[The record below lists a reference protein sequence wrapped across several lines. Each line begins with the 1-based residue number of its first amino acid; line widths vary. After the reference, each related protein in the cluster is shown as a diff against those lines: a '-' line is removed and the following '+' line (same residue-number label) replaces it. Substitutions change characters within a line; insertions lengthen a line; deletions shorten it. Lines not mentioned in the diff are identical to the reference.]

1 MGFFARELAPSYRR
15 VEEAT
20 RTAVKATLTT
30 GLAASMQILGPF
42 GPLFAFRIGQPGVS
56 LGLFEGAVVIVS
68 AAAMQAAIVPIT
80 GGLLEYPGLILAFVF
95 SVFAAIAYLLSNAQ
109 LFMPLALV
117 TIATITTV
125 YVGIFRPGSIG
136 WGSTYTF
143 DGILAATLVMV
154 ALDAYI
160 WPSSPEH
167 RLLETIGADLENA
180 RKRFQL
186 VSQHYLDSQSTPL
199 PITIIKSTLLPNLA
213 LLNSV
218 EQRLRPG
225 PHRVATLLHA
235 VMTSEEVYL
244 EVERLAVLADE
255 PLPYDLRKN
264 HQQEIESVLEL
275 VDAAF
280 AELIDRVFVGLPNAA
295 EVLPRAAKLDS
306 EIQNLSELRARGFN
320 QAESMTPEAWN
331 FVGFIDA
338 VHEIASLLDP
348 REHPHP
354 EPDTEVI
361 ERDIS
366 VEKPPLVDPA
376 RLRFGIKLGAAIT
389 LGLLV
394 GLTTQRADLQTIL
407 WSIAVAG
414 QPNQYGAVV
423 RKTILRL
430 AGCIAGG
437 LAALVAMLIV
447 SQHFESL
454 TAYLV
459 AIFAV
464 MLFST
469 YVSQSSE
476 WLGYA
481 GIQTGITFL
490 ICYVGPAPSSD
501 IYEPLW
507 RFWGI
512 VLGVLTTGFVFLFLW
527 PEYASD
533 KVVANL
539 KRLIKTTL
547 DFANDVTGK
556 SATDGHP
563 STIER
568 HLRTDLLQVLNMADQ
583 ARIESA
589 RGREISRAGF
599 EAAVYLIRIAYRF
612 QTITRARLAG
622 SEKRLSD
629 QLRQRC
635 VSLERAFCHSLE
647 SGLDKLR
654 AVEPFEGVTAQE
666 VPAESSEQ
674 NLNDDA
680 ELLRRAMIR
689 DADCATYAHAD
700 WATQLEAYRRMPIL
714 LSRLDSALSNIAIHW
729 HEAALQATLHGP

>member
-1 MGFFARELAPSYRR
+1 VGFFASELAPSYRR
-15 VEEAT
+15 FVEAT
-20 RTAVKATLTT
+20 RTAAKATLTT

-56 LGLFEGAVVIVS
+56 LGLFEGAVVIAC

-80 GGLLEYPGLILAFVF
+80 GKLLEHPGLILAFVF
-95 SVFAAIAYLLSNAQ
+95 SVFAAVAYLLSNTR

-154 ALDAYI
+154 ALDTYI
-160 WPSSPEH
+160 WPSSPEQ
-167 RLLETIGADLENA
+167 RLLETLGADLENA
-180 RKRFQL
+180 RKRLQL
-186 VSQHYLDSQSTPL
+186 VSQHYLDSPSPPL
-199 PITIIKSTLLPNLA
+199 PAAVIKATLMPSLA

-218 EQRLRPG
+218 EERLKPG
-225 PHRVATLLHA
+225 PRRIATLLHA

-244 EVERLAVLADE
+244 GVERLAVLADE
-255 PLPYDLRKN
+255 PVRYDLRKN
-264 HQQEIESVLEL
+264 HQQEIQSILEL

-280 AELIDRVFVGLPNAA
+280 AELIDRVFGGFPNAA
-295 EVLPRAAKLDS
+295 EVLPRAAELDS
-306 EIQNLSELRARGFN
+306 EIQNLSQLRARSFS
-320 QAESMTPEAWN
+320 QAGSMTPEAWN
-331 FVGFIDA
+331 FVAFLDA
-338 VHEIASLLDP
+338 LQEIASLLDP
-348 REHPHP
+348 REHPHA
-354 EPDTEVI
+354 EADTEVI
-361 ERDIS
+361 ERDLS
-366 VEKPPLVDPA
+366 VETPPLVDPA

-430 AGCIAGG
+430 AGCIVGG
-437 LAALVAMLIV
+437 LTALAAMLIV

-459 AIFAV
+459 AVFAV

-490 ICYVGPAPSSD
+490 ICYVGLAPSSN

-512 VLGVLTTGFVFLFLW
+512 VLGVMTTGFVFLFLW

-533 KVVANL
+533 KIVASL
-539 KRLIKTTL
+539 RRLMRTTL
-547 DFANDVTGK
+547 ELANDVAARST
-556 SATDGHP
+556 TDGRP
-563 STIER
+563 GVVER
-568 HLRTDLLQVLNMADQ
+568 HLHTDLLQVLNMADQ
-583 ARIESA
+583 ARLEGT
-589 RGREISRAGF
+589 RGREVSMAAF
-599 EAAVYLIRIAYRF
+599 EAAAFLIRIAYRF

-622 SEKRLSD
+622 SEKHLSD
-629 QLRQRC
+629 HLRQRC
-635 VSLERAFCHSLE
+635 AALERAFCHSLE
-647 SGLDKLR
+647 SGLEKLR
-654 AVEPFEGVTAQE
+654 SVELFEELTAQT
-666 VPAESSEQ
+666 VPAESIEKK
-674 NLNDDA
+674 LNGA
-680 ELLRRAMIR
+680 ELLSRAIIL
-689 DADCATYAHAD
+689 DADCTAYADAD
-700 WATQLEAYRRMPIL
+700 WTTQLEAYRRVPIL
-714 LSRLDSALSNIAIHW
+714 LSRLDAAISNIVIH
-729 HEAALQATLHGP
+729 